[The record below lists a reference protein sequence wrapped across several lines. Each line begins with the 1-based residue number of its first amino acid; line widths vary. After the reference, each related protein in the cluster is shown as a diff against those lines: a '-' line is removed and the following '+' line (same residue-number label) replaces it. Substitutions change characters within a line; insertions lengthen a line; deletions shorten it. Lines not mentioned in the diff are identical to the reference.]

1 MATTRINAV
10 TATATTFA
18 GDDFLPIDGNV
29 YATRRILVTSLF
41 ASPSAIGSI
50 TPAVGTFTILSDT
63 IGDVRIVP
71 QNSQSV
77 FRLRV
82 HCSPLARFAL
92 QRLVPGIEF
101 FTRFLLL
108 KSSLLNVR
116 RS

>member
-63 IGDVRIVP
+63 MLSW
-71 QNSQSV
+71 N
-77 FRLRV
+77 
-82 HCSPLARFAL
+82 
-92 QRLVPGIEF
+92 
-101 FTRFLLL
+101 LL
-108 KSSLLNVR
+108 KNNEH
-116 RS
+116 